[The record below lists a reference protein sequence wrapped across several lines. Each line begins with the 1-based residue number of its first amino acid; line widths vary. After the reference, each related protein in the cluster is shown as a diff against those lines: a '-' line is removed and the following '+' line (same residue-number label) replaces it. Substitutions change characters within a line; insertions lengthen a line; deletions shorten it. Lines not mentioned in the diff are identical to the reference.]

1 MDIKK
6 NRRDAGVSGKTWD
19 KELPPFEGMY
29 PADNGSS
36 AGKDK
41 TKGHGSA
48 ASDNNLAWEIRA
60 SSWQRGADTDCMAI
74 EAEKAENDKRF
85 GVPHDDNF
93 PAPSDPVGPKNCGGR
108 YQTASY
114 DANDTLPNP
123 HNFSNNPGFM
133 STSTGDMATSG
144 NPANGGTARI
154 NTAGSPSS
162 TARSLQGTDSS
173 SRGKPSWGGSTGRQ
187 SDVGKSGSTTGRS
200 SSAGARNS
208 VLPAA
213 GDVDPGQE
221 GGPQIISSGYSG

>member
-1 MDIKK
+1 MDIKAQ
-6 NRRDAGVSGKTWD
+6 RRDVGVSGKTWD
-19 KELPPFEGMY
+19 KDLPPFEGMY

-48 ASDNNLAWEIRA
+48 ASDNNLAWEVRA
-60 SSWQRGADTDCMAI
+60 CSWQRGADTDYMAV

-85 GVPHDDNF
+85 GVPHEDSF
-93 PAPSDPVGPKNCGGR
+93 PAPSDPAGPKNCGAR

-114 DANDTLPNP
+114 DANDTLPSP
-123 HNFSNNPGFM
+123 SNFSNNPGFM
-133 STSTGDMATSG
+133 SSSTGDMATSG

-154 NTAGSPSS
+154 ATPGSG
-162 TARSLQGTDSS
+162 RSLPGSSLGGRRETSGGVSARAGTL
-173 SRGKPSWGGSTGRQ
+173 GGSTI
-187 SDVGKSGSTTGRS
+187 GRS
-200 SSAGARNS
+200 SSLGARNS

-221 GGPQIISSGYSG
+221 GGPQIVSSGYSG